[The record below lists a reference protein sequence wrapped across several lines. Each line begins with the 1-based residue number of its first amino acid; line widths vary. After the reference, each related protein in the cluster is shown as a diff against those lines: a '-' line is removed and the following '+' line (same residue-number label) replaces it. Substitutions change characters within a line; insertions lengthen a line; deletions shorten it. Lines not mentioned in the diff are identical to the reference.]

1 MNHSRWKTARERA
14 QAADCREHSA
24 HSSVSGARGLS
35 AGTLPTHRPTQ
46 RFRRGGLAS
55 ASRLILYVA
64 CNAQIHHR
72 GSMSATRIDLDDEA
86 LAAAMRELGTT
97 TKTDTVN
104 AALREVANRPRR
116 LVAFRRLMA
125 RPTNPE
131 DAADYFARRE
141 AGKG

>member
-1 MNHSRWKTARERA
+1 
-14 QAADCREHSA
+14 
-24 HSSVSGARGLS
+24 
-35 AGTLPTHRPTQ
+35 
-46 RFRRGGLAS
+46 
-55 ASRLILYVA
+55 
-64 CNAQIHHR
+64 
-72 GSMSATRIDLDDEA
+72 MSATRIDLDDEA